1 MRRLAQLR
9 LKGRARVSDDDG
21 GALEHDTVSPFAML
35 PTPPQTLGGNSEP
48 ISFTLTATECAFLR
62 KHLLGVRRPATTK
75 PSLLARLAEVPVAP
89 GAAYPWSRE
98 IVEIADEDDKFA
110 LTVAR
115 KAAALAGIGRGIYA
129 ALTELVRTKDG
140 LPDTTK
146 QRDHLRTMV
155 DSYGDDARALEL
167 AKLDAL
173 IPNLSGHL
181 KAVLSATQNWL
192 KAKQTDLTELRSVY
206 ATAEQARKGLR
217 ARLPDN
223 VAGQQRRVEWDPE
236 LQPLGR
242 PLGYRWSNVRRLMT
256 DLQAS

>member
-1 MRRLAQLR
+1 
-9 LKGRARVSDDDG
+9 
-21 GALEHDTVSPFAML
+21 
-35 PTPPQTLGGNSEP
+35 
-48 ISFTLTATECAFLR
+48 
-62 KHLLGVRRPATTK
+62 
-75 PSLLARLAEVPVAP
+75 
-89 GAAYPWSRE
+89 
-98 IVEIADEDDKFA
+98 
-110 LTVAR
+110 
-115 KAAALAGIGRGIYA
+115 
-129 ALTELVRTKDG
+129 
-140 LPDTTK
+140 
-146 QRDHLRTMV
+146 MV

-181 KAVLSATQNWL
+181 RAVLSATQDWL

-206 ATAEQARKGLR
+206 ATAEQARKGPR

-223 VAGQQRRVEWDPE
+223 VAGQQRRAEWDPE